1 MTKNLLLGSAVA
13 ILLAGPAMAQSTPP
27 AASQTTPPAAQSG
40 ATSGA
45 ASSGAMERGGS
56 AGSSTDMSTTSATSA
71 TTTAAASGTFLEKQE
86 AGQMRAD
93 EIIGAS
99 VKNPQDED
107 IGKIN
112 DLVFDSDGKIVGAV
126 VSVGGFLGMGAKDV
140 GVNWDELQVRSSD
153 AIVVKWTK
161 DQLQAAP
168 DFKTQDDIQ
177 SERDSAARSAGSP
190 PAGGMGGGSGGMGT
204 GGSPATPTR

>member
-27 AASQTTPPAAQSG
+27 AATQTSPPAAESG
-40 ATSGA
+40 ATTG
-45 ASSGAMERGGS
+45 GAMERGGS
-56 AGSSTDMSTTSATSA
+56 AGSSTDMSTTS
-71 TTTAAASGTFLEKQE
+71 TTTTMTTTAASGTFLEKQE

-99 VKNPQDED
+99 VKNPQDEN

-168 DFKTQDDIQ
+168 DFKTQEDIK

-190 PAGGMGGGSGGMGT
+190 PAGGMGA

>member
-27 AASQTTPPAAQSG
+27 AASQTTPPAAE
-40 ATSGA
+40 SGA
-45 ASSGAMERGGS
+45 ASGGAMERGGS

-71 TTTAAASGTFLEKQE
+71 TTTAAAGGTFLEKQE

-168 DFKTQDDIQ
+168 DFKTQEDIQ

-190 PAGGMGGGSGGMGT
+190 PAGGMGSSGGMGT
-204 GGSPATPTR
+204 GGSPATTR